1 MTNIALA
8 VQAPETE
15 AILHNVNDI
24 SVVVPARNAEAMLE
38 GCLQSIQAQVPRE
51 IIVVDGNSTDGT
63 VEIARRYGATILS
76 DEGRGLPAARMLGA
90 RAASGRFVALV
101 DSDVVLRP
109 GSLAQLR
116 DELVVGGFD
125 AIQAGLESV
134 SGPGY
139 WGQALAHHHR
149 SGLSKHWF
157 GLAATVL
164 ERETLLSFGFDPSFS
179 SGEDIELRW
188 RLRSAGAKA
197 FVSET
202 TVVEHRFGDTFR
214 VAKGQWLADGE
225 GLGLM
230 IRKHGIRGIP
240 LLALPLAAGLR
251 GLGLSVLRREPK
263 WIPYY
268 VCFTVFNYAGMARRL
283 AAG

>member
-1 MTNIALA
+1 M
-8 VQAPETE
+8 
-15 AILHNVNDI
+15 NDI
-24 SVVVPARNAEAMLE
+24 SVVVPARNAEAMLDE
-38 GCLQSIQAQVPRE
+38 CLASIEAEAPRE
-51 IIVVDGNSTDGT
+51 IIVVDGNSTDCT
-63 VEIARRYGATILS
+63 LEIARRHGATILC
-76 DEGRGLPAARMLGA
+76 DGGRGLPAARMLGA
-90 RAASGRFVALV
+90 RAASGRFVVLV
-101 DSDVVLRP
+101 DADVVLRP
-109 GSLAQLR
+109 GSLARLR
-116 DELVVGGFD
+116 DELVAGGFD

-149 SGLSKHWF
+149 SGRSKRWF
-157 GLAATVL
+157 GLVATVL
-164 ERETLLSFGFDPSFS
+164 ERETLLEIGFDPRFS

-197 FVSET
+197 VVSKT
-202 TVVEHRFGDTFR
+202 TVVEHRFGDTFP

-225 GLGLM
+225 GLGRM
-230 IRKHGIRGIP
+230 IRKYGLRGVP
-240 LLALPLAAGLR
+240 LLGLPLAAGLR
-251 GLGLSVLRREPK
+251 GLVLSAFRLEPR

>member
-1 MTNIALA
+1 
-8 VQAPETE
+8 
-15 AILHNVNDI
+15 VNDI
-24 SVVVPARNAEAMLE
+24 SVVVPARNAEVMLDE
-38 GCLQSIQAQVPRE
+38 CLASIEAQEPRE
-51 IIVVDGNSTDGT
+51 IIVVDGNSTDAT
-63 VEIARRYGATILS
+63 PEIARRHGARILS
-76 DEGRGLPAARMLGA
+76 DGGRGLPAARMLGA
-90 RAASGRFVALV
+90 RAAAGRFVALV
-101 DSDVVLRP
+101 DSDVLLPP
-109 GSLAQLR
+109 GSLASLR
-116 DELVVGGFD
+116 DELVAGGFD

-149 SGLSKHWF
+149 SGRSKHWF
-157 GLAATVL
+157 GLVATVL
-164 ERETLLSFGFDPSFS
+164 EREKLLAVGFDPRFS

-197 FVSET
+197 VVSKT

-214 VAKGQWLADGE
+214 FAKGQWLADGE

-230 IRKHGIRGIP
+230 IRKHGLRGAP

-251 GLGLSVLRREPK
+251 GFVLSTFRLEPR

-268 VCFTVFNYAGMARRL
+268 VCFTLFNYAGLARRL

>member
-1 MTNIALA
+1 MTNAMA
-8 VQAPETE
+8 VTAPDTE
-15 AILHNVNDI
+15 AILHAVSDI
-24 SVVVPARNAEAMLE
+24 SVVVPVRNAEAMLE
-38 GCLQSIQAQVPRE
+38 ACLASIQAQAPRE
-51 IIVVDGNSTDGT
+51 IIVVDGNSTDGSL
-63 VEIARRYGATILS
+63 EIARRYGATILS

-90 RAASGRFVALV
+90 RTASGRFVALV
-101 DSDVVLRP
+101 DSDVRLRP
-109 GSLAQLR
+109 DSLARLR

-139 WGQALAHHHR
+139 WGQALANHHR

-157 GLAATVL
+157 GLSATLV
-164 ERETLLSFGFDPSFS
+164 ERETLLTFGFDPTFS

-188 RLRSAGAKA
+188 RLRNAGAKA

-202 TVVEHRFGDTFR
+202 TSVEHRFGDTFHF
-214 VAKGQWLADGE
+214 AKGQWLADGE

-230 IRKHGIRGIP
+230 VRKHGLRGLP
-240 LLALPLAAGLR
+240 LLALPLAAGVR
-251 GLGLSVLRREPK
+251 GIVLSVLRRQPR

-268 VCFTVFNYAGMARRL
+268 ACFTVFNYVGMARRL

>member
-1 MTNIALA
+1 MNSIAS
-8 VQAPETE
+8 VVPAPDTE
-15 AILHNVNDI
+15 AILHPVNDI
-24 SVVVPARNAEAMLE
+24 SVVVPVRNAEAMLDA
-38 GCLQSIQAQVPRE
+38 CLASIQAQVPRE
-51 IIVVDGNSTDGT
+51 IIVVDGNSTDGSL
-63 VEIARRYGATILS
+63 EIARRYGAKILS
-76 DEGRGLPAARMLGA
+76 DDGRGLPAARMLGA

-101 DSDVVLRP
+101 DSDVLLQP
-109 GSLAQLR
+109 DSLARLR
-116 DELVVGGFD
+116 DELVLGGFD
-125 AIQAGLESV
+125 AIQAGLQSV

-157 GLAATVL
+157 GLSATLV
-164 ERETLLSFGFDPSFS
+164 ERETLLSFGFDPNFS

-188 RLRSAGAKA
+188 RLRNAGAKA

-202 TVVEHRFGDTFR
+202 TVVEHRFGDTFQF
-214 VAKGQWLADGE
+214 AKGQWLADGA

-230 IRKHGIRGIP
+230 VRKHGVRGLP

-251 GLGLSVLRREPK
+251 GVTLSVLRREPR

-268 VCFTVFNYAGMARRL
+268 ACFTVFNYVGMARRL

>member
-1 MTNIALA
+1 M
-8 VQAPETE
+8 
-15 AILHNVNDI
+15 NDI
-24 SVVVPARNAEAMLE
+24 SVVVPARNAEAMLDE
-38 GCLQSIQAQVPRE
+38 CLASIEAQEPRE
-51 IIVVDGNSTDGT
+51 IIVVDGNS
-63 VEIARRYGATILS
+63 L
-76 DEGRGLPAARMLGA
+76 LP
-90 RAASGRFVALV
+90 
-101 DSDVVLRP
+101 P
-109 GSLAQLR
+109 GSLANLR
-116 DELVVGGFD
+116 DELVAGGFD

-149 SGLSKHWF
+149 SGRSKHWF
-157 GLAATVL
+157 GLVATVL
-164 ERETLLSFGFDPSFS
+164 EREKLLAIGFDPRFS

-197 FVSET
+197 VVSKT
-202 TVVEHRFGDTFR
+202 TVVEHRFGDTFPF
-214 VAKGQWLADGE
+214 AKGQWLADGE

-230 IRKHGIRGIP
+230 IRKHGLRGAP

-251 GLGLSVLRREPK
+251 GFVLSTFRLEPR

-268 VCFTVFNYAGMARRL
+268 VCFTLFNYAGLARRL